1 MFIIK
6 PKSQV
11 IAEKNLSK
19 RIDLFLH
26 YLSLDLDVTVSF
38 EDEQICIIG
47 KVEARK
53 AFIERLK
60 QYDPPMMQAFYSYD
74 EMGEGSFTY
83 VNASFIED

>member
-47 KVEARK
+47 KVEARQT
-53 AFIERLK
+53 FIERLK
-60 QYDPPMMQAFYSYD
+60 QYDPPMMSAFYSYH
-74 EMGEGSFTY
+74 EIGVGSFTY

>member
-47 KVEARK
+47 KVEARQT
-53 AFIERLK
+53 FIERLK
-60 QYDPPMMQAFYSYD
+60 QYDPPMMEAFYSYH
-74 EMGEGSFTY
+74 EIGEGSFTY
-83 VNASFIED
+83 VNATFIAD